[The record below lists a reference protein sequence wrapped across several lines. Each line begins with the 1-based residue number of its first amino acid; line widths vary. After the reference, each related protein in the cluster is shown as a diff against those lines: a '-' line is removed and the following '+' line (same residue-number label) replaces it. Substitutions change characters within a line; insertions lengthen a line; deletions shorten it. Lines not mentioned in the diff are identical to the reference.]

1 MAWLDDIEG
10 ETAPGDQAQRALRL
24 PLGAA
29 SPLWA
34 LFGAAAGTAVAWW
47 WLTRWTRAVNVE
59 AQLSSV
65 EIIAEPASEPGPPS
79 HATPAVSDAPATEPA
94 DEAAEAAADDLTRL
108 KGVGP
113 KLAAALVRRGVTR
126 FSDIAGWSDEDLAQ
140 VDAALALKGRAVR
153 EQWVEQAR
161 RLAQS

>member
-1 MAWLDDIEG
+1 MAWLDDIAG
-10 ETAPGDQAQRALRL
+10 EIAPADQARRAWRL

-47 WLTRWTRAVNVE
+47 WLTRWTRPVNVE
-59 AQLSSV
+59 AQPPPVVIL
-65 EIIAEPASEPGPPS
+65 AEPAGEPGAPAP
-79 HATPAVSDAPATEPA
+79 ATPTVADAPASEL
-94 DEAAEAAADDLTRL
+94 AAEPAADDLTRL

-113 KLAAALVRRGVTR
+113 KLAAALAGRGVTR
-126 FSDIAGWSDEDLAQ
+126 FSDIAGWSDEDLAE

-161 RLAQS
+161 RLAEN